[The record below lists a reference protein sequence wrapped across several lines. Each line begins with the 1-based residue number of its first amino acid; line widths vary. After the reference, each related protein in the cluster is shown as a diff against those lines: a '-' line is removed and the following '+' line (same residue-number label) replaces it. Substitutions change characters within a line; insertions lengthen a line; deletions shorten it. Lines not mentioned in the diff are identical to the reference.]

1 MVKLQDLV
9 ELFIASNKLNNDFD
23 EILRLVCVKL
33 LVGFDIESVIF
44 CALEKNGSIRPNSY
58 FGIDIETLGFPSQ
71 GFYLYERTPCSD
83 AIKDHSTVFIDTLP
97 KLPDEYADTFQASI
111 PDRIKSLASIPISYE
126 GRTFGTILC
135 FSTRRTLKSQ
145 EIREVLDVVGLT
157 CGAML
162 VNHNNHVPDTFENS
176 ERMDTNHSIKLLGND
191 RGDTELTERQ
201 RLILQMISDGRT
213 NGDIA
218 DLLGYSESLIR
229 QETIRIYARLKCSG
243 RAEAIRIYRASQP
256 MSAAL

>member
-58 FGIDIETLGFPSQ
+58 FGIE
-71 GFYLYERTPCSD
+71 
-83 AIKDHSTVFIDTLP
+83 
-97 KLPDEYADTFQASI
+97 
-111 PDRIKSLASIPISYE
+111 IKSLASIPISYE

-162 VNHNNHVPDTFENS
+162 VNHNNHVPETFENS

-191 RGDTELTERQ
+191 RGETELTERQ

-229 QETIRIYARLKCSG
+229 QETIRIYA
-243 RAEAIRIYRASQP
+243 
-256 MSAAL
+256 